1 MSCSADIHTTKK
13 DILNN
18 NFTIKYNSKLIKK
31 TNTCFFGLAIIL
43 LQRTLTR
50 LTRKRIEKEY
60 SGNY

>member
-31 TNTCFFGLAIIL
+31 TNKCFFGFAIIL